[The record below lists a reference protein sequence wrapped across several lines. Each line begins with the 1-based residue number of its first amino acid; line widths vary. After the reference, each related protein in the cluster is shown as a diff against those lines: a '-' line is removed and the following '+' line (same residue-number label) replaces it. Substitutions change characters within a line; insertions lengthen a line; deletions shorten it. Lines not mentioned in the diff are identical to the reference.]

1 VSGLVLNFLPQPQ
14 PAVQSMMDRV
24 RPGGTI
30 AAYVWDYADG
40 MQFLRFFWEEAAA
53 EEPSAADLDEARRF
67 PLCHTDRLAELLR
80 QAGMASVTTT
90 SLQIARS
97 SRTSTTSGHHF
108 VPVPVQPRPT
118 SPRSKRT
125 PKRGWPSA

>member
-1 VSGLVLNFLPQPQ
+1 
-14 PAVQSMMDRV
+14 
-24 RPGGTI
+24 
-30 AAYVWDYADG
+30 

-90 SLQIARS
+90 SLQIDTIFSNFDDFWSPFCAGTGPAPSYVASLEADAQERLAIRLRQRLDVPDDGSIRLTARALGV
-97 SRTSTTSGHHF
+97 RG
-108 VPVPVQPRPT
+108 VRPT
-118 SPRSKRT
+118 
-125 PKRGWPSA
+125 